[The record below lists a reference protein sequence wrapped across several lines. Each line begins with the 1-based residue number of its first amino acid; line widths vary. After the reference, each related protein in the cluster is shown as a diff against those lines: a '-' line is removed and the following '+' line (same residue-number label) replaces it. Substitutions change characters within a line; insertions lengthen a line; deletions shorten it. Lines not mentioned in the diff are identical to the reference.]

1 MDIIWT
7 LLIGLIAGW
16 LAGLAV
22 RGYGFG
28 VLGNIVVGI
37 LGAFVGNWV
46 FGALGMGTDIGMN
59 LVSAFVGA
67 VILLFIIGLFRR
79 SDLT

>member
-7 LLIGLIAGW
+7 LLVGLLAGW

-28 VLGNIVVGI
+28 VIGNIVVGVI
-37 LGAFVGNWV
+37 GAFIGNWV
-46 FGALGMGTDIGMN
+46 FAALGMSDGTGMN
-59 LVSAFVGA
+59 FVSAFVGS
-67 VILLFIIGLFRR
+67 VILLFVAGLFRR
-79 SDLT
+79 SAI

>member
-7 LLIGLIAGW
+7 LLVGLLAGW

-28 VLGNIVVGI
+28 VIGNIVVGVI
-37 LGAFVGNWV
+37 GAFIGNWV
-46 FGALGMGTDIGMN
+46 FAVLGMGDGTGMSF
-59 LVSAFVGA
+59 VSAFVGS
-67 VILLFIIGLFRR
+67 VILLFVAGLFRR
-79 SDLT
+79 SAI